1 MEYIERSSSH
11 VYKDPNPQVIR
22 RTVTKGSVAR
32 EQRVL
37 IRYLEPPDVPPP
49 DVPPSDVPPSGVM
62 KQIFKDAVLLI
73 FV

>member
-1 MEYIERSSSH
+1 MEYIEKSVN

-22 RTVTKGSVAR
+22 RTVTEGSVAR

-37 IRYLEPPDVPPP
+37 IRYLEPPEVPPP
-49 DVPPSDVPPSGVM
+49 GVM
-62 KQIFKDAVLLI
+62 KQMFKDAVLLI